1 MILSLTESDV
11 SSVLDITD
19 GIRVV
24 EESLARHARGE
35 ATLVPRI
42 SQTVPNGG
50 GMFRIM
56 PAMLPLDGFFGL
68 KTLTGFPGRRLPG
81 ETYFTVLLFE
91 AVTGA
96 LRALIAGTHLTGIR
110 TGAAT
115 GVATK
120 YLAGKDAD
128 VLGIFGAG
136 AQAKYQ
142 VAAIMAVRPLRLVK
156 VFSRDLRKAVAFAQW
171 INAEFDVEAIPT
183 ESAREVVEGSSLIVT
198 VTTATAPVFSGDWLE
213 RGTHVSGVGANT
225 AKKCELDPVTFGKS
239 RIVVDSREQTLEES
253 GDIQAAIQSGE
264 ITAKDLDTEL
274 GEIIIQAKT
283 GRENDNEI
291 TLFKSV
297 GLAVQDI
304 ATAVYVYKQAV
315 EKGIGTTLDL
325 NANYD
330 TGVRVPILSA

>member
-11 SSVLDITD
+11 SSVLDMVD

-24 EESLARHARGE
+24 EESLAQHARGE

-56 PAMLPLDGFFGL
+56 PAMLPVEGFFGL

-81 ETYFTVLLFE
+81 ETYFTILLFE

-120 YLAGKDAD
+120 YLARQDAD

-142 VAAIMAVRPLRLVK
+142 VAATMAVRPLRLVK
-156 VFSRDLRKAVAFAQW
+156 VFSRDFRKAVAFAQW
-171 INAEFDVEAIPT
+171 INDEFDVEAIPT
-183 ESAREVVEGSSLIVT
+183 ESAQEVVQGSSMVVT
-198 VTTATAPVFSGDWLE
+198 VTTATAPVFSGEWLAS
-213 RGTHVSGVGANT
+213 GTHVSGVGANT
-225 AKKCELDPVTFGKS
+225 TKKCELDPVTFGKS
-239 RIVVDSREQTLEES
+239 RIIVDSREQTLEES
-253 GDIQAAIQSGE
+253 GDIQAAIRSGD
-264 ITAKDLDTEL
+264 ITAKDVDTEL
-274 GEIIIQAKT
+274 GEVVIQKSA
-283 GRENDNEI
+283 GRENNDEI

-297 GLAVQDI
+297 GVAVQDI
-304 ATAVYVYKQAV
+304 AAAVYVYKQALG
-315 EKGIGTTLDL
+315 KGIGTALDL

-330 TGVRVPILSA
+330 TGVRVPILST